1 MNTNLHPDQRS
12 VGTFGFK
19 MAHCEHTKIAI
30 AARDH
35 KLTLSG
41 LIRGLLREWHHGQVR
56 IAGANQSQ
64 RIGDKTAPTG
74 GST

>member
-19 MAHCEHTKIAI
+19 MARREHTRIAI
-30 AARDH
+30 AAQNN

-41 LIRGLLREWHHGQVR
+41 LIRGLLRQWHDGH
-56 IAGANQSQ
+56 AA
-64 RIGDKTAPTG
+64 IGDTNQNECITPQTRKK
-74 GST
+74 GSL